1 MKKLIPMWSLLI
13 VVGLLVVSGVFNV
26 VQHNQQAQTEQASIP
41 VLALSQLAESEQY
54 HLEAFRSVSFTQ
66 NGYTNDAYLVLVS
79 TRQEGQVL
87 PGYNGFAGLVVS
99 KQLVDINPAASDQ
112 VQTATV
118 ATVVSEGNRTRILCL
133 CPTHVRPDPAPNR
146 DLQAA
151 LAVHTK

>member
-1 MKKLIPMWSLLI
+1 MWSLLI

-41 VLALSQLAESEQY
+41 VLALSQLAEGEQY
-54 HLEAFRSVSFTQ
+54 QLESFRSVSFTQ
-66 NGYTNDAYLVLVS
+66 DGYVNDAYLVLIS
-79 TRQEGQVL
+79 TKQEGQVL

-112 VQTATV
+112 SVQTATV
-118 ATVVSEGNRTRILCL
+118 ATVVSEGNRTRILRL